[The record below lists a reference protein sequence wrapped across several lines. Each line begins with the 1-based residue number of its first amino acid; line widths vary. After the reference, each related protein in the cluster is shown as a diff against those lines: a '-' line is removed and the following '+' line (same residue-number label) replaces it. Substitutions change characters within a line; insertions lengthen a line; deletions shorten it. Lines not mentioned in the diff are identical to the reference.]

1 MPPGERFA
9 LSRPRSKPGNQEA
22 APAVSNE
29 AAQACGQG
37 YGRLG
42 LLTTVEI
49 GKSASP
55 SVLAWVASANI
66 ILPGTRRCR
75 HGTRWRIPS
84 PQCRPSEV
92 TAATHLIWEG
102 RLSSSPTYFPR
113 GLLSARLNQFQSEL
127 RRNSIQVTQRA
138 VKFPDFTIRLN
149 AGSHPTGIFCSPV
162 DTGADFVPIRSTAR
176 RSQGF
181 ALVRRSPFTA

>member
-55 SVLAWVASANI
+55 SVLAWVAFANI
-66 ILPGTRRCR
+66 ICR
-75 HGTRWRIPS
+75 VLGG
-84 PQCRPSEV
+84 
-92 TAATHLIWEG
+92 AAM
-102 RLSSSPTYFPR
+102 
-113 GLLSARLNQFQSEL
+113 ARVGAFL
-127 RRNSIQVTQRA
+127 A
-138 VKFPDFTIRLN
+138 PN
-149 AGSHPTGIFCSPV
+149 AGQ
-162 DTGADFVPIRSTAR
+162 AR
-176 RSQGF
+176 
-181 ALVRRSPFTA
+181 